1 MDNGKK
7 SLNWVLL
14 ILAVVLIGGV
24 SVFLFLR
31 SRSTEEE
38 SPADEAAEQVEDRET
53 EVVDDDSEP
62 DTDEDT
68 DDTDE
73 DRDEPASMENF
84 STDTQTVGSSEDKD
98 DSDYT
103 LSGISEEVMGDYH
116 RIVFNLTSDD
126 EDELPLVEAKLISSG
141 GYIQVVLDRVT
152 QDNSGIGYQDA
163 RELDEN
169 GVLRI
174 YHDVSSNQ
182 SEEVY
187 NIGIAEDTEFYLY
200 KGEGLSV
207 VLEVAYP
214 GSEETSQEEDEGVEE
229 DTGEFSTSDQTIPD
243 TNTSGTARIGTYT
256 WANSA
261 EALKFVWNTSASSGN
276 PIPDTHAEYDESND
290 EIIVTFKGVEKDFI
304 ADGFENSLTGPVST
318 VTGQRSGTTST
329 YTFKLTKDT
338 EYRIY
343 KNLSPNQVVIEI
355 KR

>member
-1 MDNGKK
+1 MNKK
-7 SLNWVLL
+7 KRLL
-14 ILAVVLIGGV
+14 GLLLFVVLG
-24 SVFLFLR
+24 SAVFL
-31 SRSTEEE
+31 SGCGKQEKAT
-38 SPADEAAEQVEDRET
+38 PPEDSQQQEET
-53 EVVDDDSEP
+53 EDSRDDTDVNEDQDVDDDTE
-62 DTDEDT
+62 DEDMGSQ
-68 DDTDE
+68 DTEVD
-73 DRDEPASMENF
+73 F
-84 STDTQTVGSSEDKD
+84 SDFSEDSQELGTSQDKE

-103 LSGISEEVMGDYH
+103 LVAINDEEMNGYH
-116 RIVFNLTSDD
+116 RIEFVLESDD
-126 EDELPLVEAKLISSG
+126 EDNLPKITSRLVSGG

-152 QDNSGIGYQDA
+152 EDNSGIGYQDA
-163 RELDEN
+163 RELDEK

-200 KGEGLSV
+200 EGEGLSV
-207 VLEVAYP
+207 VLDVAYP
-214 GSEETSQEEDEGVEE
+214 GSEETSEEEDEGVEE
-229 DTGEFSTSDQTIPD
+229 DTGEFSTSDQTISN
-243 TNTSGTARIGTYT
+243 TNNSGTARIGTYT
-256 WANSA
+256 WANTA

-276 PIPDTHAEYDESND
+276 PIPETQAEYDESNN
-290 EIIVTFKGVEKDFI
+290 EITVAFKGVEKDFI